1 MNDTFENRVRAA
13 AMAWWWTLLIGAG
26 FLAIQWVIYLL
37 IMSARPAW
45 LLSLWG
51 PDVSWQTCPECL
63 VLGHGDL
70 QALLVAAGPGGSL
83 TDAVGAAVAKAG
95 RQFIIV

>member
-1 MNDTFENRVRAA
+1 MNDTLENRVRAA

-37 IMSARPAW
+37 IMSARPAR

-51 PDVSWQTCPECL
+51 PDVSWQTVQSVRFWAVAIFKLCL
-63 VLGHGDL
+63 WPLD
-70 QALLVAAGPGGSL
+70 LVAL
-83 TDAVGAAVAKAG
+83 
-95 RQFIIV
+95 

>member
-1 MNDTFENRVRAA
+1 
-13 AMAWWWTLLIGAG
+13 MAN
-26 FLAIQWVIYLL
+26 
-37 IMSARPAW
+37 
-45 LLSLWG
+45 
-51 PDVSWQTCPECL
+51 CPECP

-70 QALLVAAGPGGSL
+70 QALLVAAGLGGSL